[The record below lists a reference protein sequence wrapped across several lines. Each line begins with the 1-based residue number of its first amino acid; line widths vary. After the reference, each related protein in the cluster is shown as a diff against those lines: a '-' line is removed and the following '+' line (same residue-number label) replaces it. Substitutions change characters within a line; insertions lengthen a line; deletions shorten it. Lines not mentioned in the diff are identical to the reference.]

1 MSQIHCKESSQ
12 RYYLV
17 PHISDIVIKHLK
29 IEKKN
34 RYIMG
39 TQPGLKLGRP
49 VLSSAQQPG

>member
-29 IEKKN
+29 IEKKTDISWGHN
-34 RYIMG
+34 
-39 TQPGLKLGRP
+39 Q
-49 VLSSAQQPG
+49 A